1 MRALRDTVSRNQEE
15 VMAVKTH
22 WDCDKPVLS
31 FALAEGGV
39 GVNGRVKRDRAAAAT
54 WLTILVDSCLFTRE
68 S

>member
-1 MRALRDTVSRNQEE
+1 MRALRETVSQNQQE

-31 FALAEGGV
+31 FALVEVGV
-39 GVNGRVKRDRAAAAT
+39 GVNGRVERDGATAAAT
-54 WLTILVDSCLFTRE
+54 ILPVDSCLFTRD